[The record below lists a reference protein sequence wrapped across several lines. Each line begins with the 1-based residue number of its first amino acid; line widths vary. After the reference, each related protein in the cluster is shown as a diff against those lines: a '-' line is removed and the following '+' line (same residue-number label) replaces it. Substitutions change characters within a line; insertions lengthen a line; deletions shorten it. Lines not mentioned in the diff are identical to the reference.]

1 MSNLDVPGPPVN
13 VELENW
19 DKSFAQLKW
28 EKPEKD
34 GGAPILKYVI
44 GSIFCSSFPLLY
56 IYITFFLHFYN
67 VL

>member
-1 MSNLDVPGPPVN
+1 MN

-19 DKSFAQLKW
+19 DNNFAQLKW

-44 GSIFCSSFPLLY
+44 GLLLFNYSIIILLSFY
-56 IYITFFLHFYN
+56 TFITFNLSLMLKLKN
-67 VL
+67 